1 MFNEMLPEDIFTRPR
16 WGWQAHIHIKHL
28 LTDEDVQP
36 EQVALLGKHIAGKL
50 RRCSLF
56 TDEEVIERFEQVDDQ
71 DEFNAILDAMYDE
84 CDRAR
89 IWVK

>member
-1 MFNEMLPEDIFTRPR
+1 MYDEMLPANVFTRPHQ
-16 WGWQAHIHIKHL
+16 GWQAHLHIKHL
-28 LTDEDVQP
+28 LIDEDLQP
-36 EQVALLGKHIAGKL
+36 EQVALLGKELAGKL

-56 TDEEVIERFEQVDDQ
+56 TDEDVIARFEQVDEQ
-71 DEFNAILDAMYDE
+71 DEFNDILDAMYDE